1 MNISEKIEEIR
12 NQPEYM
18 RVRYVWVCVAVS
30 MFIIFILWIFSIA
43 SMFADGKKNSNQA
56 TTEVVPSIDEQLQ
69 ALQTQSKSLKDLND
83 QSLTIDDKNS
93 AANYPDTNNS
103 QHSAGNVNANSTPQ
117 SSMYSNLPSTSAS
130 Q

>member
-18 RVRYVWVCVAVS
+18 RVRYVWGCVAVS

-43 SMFADGKKNSNQA
+43 SMFANEKKNSNQ
-56 TTEVVPSIDEQLQ
+56 TTSEAVPSINEQLQ
-69 ALQTQSKSLKDLND
+69 ALQAQSKSLKDLND

-93 AANYPDTNNS
+93 AASYQDANNS
-103 QHSAGNVNANSTPQ
+103 QNSAGNVDTNSTPQ
-117 SSMYSNLPSTSAS
+117 SGMYSNLPSAS
-130 Q
+130 SSQ

>member
-18 RVRYVWVCVAVS
+18 RVRYVWGCVAVS

-43 SMFADGKKNSNQA
+43 SMFADEKKNSNQ
-56 TTEVVPSIDEQLQ
+56 TTTGVVPSMDEQLQ
-69 ALQTQSKSLKDLND
+69 ALQAQSKSLKDLND

-93 AANYPDTNNS
+93 AANYPDANNS
-103 QHSAGNVNANSTPQ
+103 QNSASNVNTNSNPQ
-117 SSMYSNLPSTSAS
+117 SGMYSNLPSAS
-130 Q
+130 SSQ